1 MKDILI
7 AGRQLSQFPSTTNG
21 TSTIDKNSDGTWI
34 FKSTDTNSNAYGYYN
49 VPAIFGETVSL
60 TVTAASLEEADDNQ
74 KYPSIAVRWISA
86 NGVWKQ
92 SSENYVNSTMVGVY
106 MAELTINEF
115 VDPGDI
121 IQVSFGHFRP
131 SMASGKFFDAQVNI
145 SNSMYPVE
153 RKMFAST
160 LTIEASKAGELP
172 DFSYLQQ
179 LPQLN
184 LNTIK
189 WDDNSTLL
197 LQDDQLKVANPKN
210 NFWYVNPRLL
220 MSSSQNSDYYT
231 MNVYHGMYDWNG
243 GSFKLTF
250 ADTKTGKFID
260 FKTDAT
266 KKLVIQYEVNIL

>member
-1 MKDILI
+1 MKDIII
-7 AGRQLSQFPSTTNG
+7 AGRELSQFPIKING
-21 TSTIDKNSDGTWI
+21 TSTIDKNSDGTWT

-60 TVTAASLEEADDNQ
+60 TVTAVSLEEADDNQ

-106 MAELTINEF
+106 TAELTINEP

-131 SMASGKFFDAQVNI
+131 SMASGKFFDAQVSI
-145 SNSMYPVE
+145 SNSMYPVA

-172 DFSYLQQ
+172 DFSYKTQFQ
-179 LPQLN
+179 QLN
-184 LNTIK
+184 LNMIK
-189 WDDNSTLL
+189 WDDNSTLI
-197 LQDDQLKVANPKN
+197 LQDDQLKVANAEN
-210 NFWYVNPRLL
+210 NLWYVNPKIL
-220 MSSSQNSDYYT
+220 MSLPELSDYFT
-231 MNVYHGMYDWNG
+231 VNVFHGMYDWTG

-250 ADTKTGKFID
+250 ADTKTGKLID

-266 KKLVIQYEVNIL
+266 KKLVIQYEINI

>member
-7 AGRQLSQFPSTTNG
+7 AGRELSQFPIKING
-21 TSTIDKNSDGTWI
+21 TSTIDKNSDGTWT

-49 VPAIFGETVSL
+49 VPAIFGETISI
-60 TVTAASLEEADDNQ
+60 TVTAVSFEEADNNQ

-106 MAELTINEF
+106 TAELTINEP

-145 SNSMYPVE
+145 SNSMYPVA

-172 DFSYLQQ
+172 DFSYKTQFQ
-179 LPQLN
+179 QLN
-184 LNTIK
+184 LNMIK
-189 WDDNSTLL
+189 WDDNSTLI
-197 LQDDQLKVANPKN
+197 LQDDQLKVANAEN
-210 NFWYVNPRLL
+210 NLWYVNPKIL
-220 MSSSQNSDYYT
+220 MSLPELSDYFT
-231 MNVYHGMYDWNG
+231 VNVFHGMYDWTG

-250 ADTKTGKFID
+250 ADTKTGKLID

-266 KKLVIQYEVNIL
+266 KKLVIQYEINI

>member
-1 MKDILI
+1 MKDIII
-7 AGRQLSQFPSTTNG
+7 AGRELSQFPIKING
-21 TSTIDKNSDGTWI
+21 TSTIDKNSDGTWT
-34 FKSTDTNSNAYGYYN
+34 FKSTDMNSNAYGYYN

-60 TVTAASLEEADDNQ
+60 TVTAVSLEEADDNQ

-106 MAELTINEF
+106 TAELTVNEP

-145 SNSMYPVE
+145 SNSMYPVA

-172 DFSYLQQ
+172 DFSYKTQFQ
-179 LPQLN
+179 QLN
-184 LNTIK
+184 LNMIK
-189 WDDNSTLL
+189 WDDNSTLI
-197 LQDDQLKVANPKN
+197 LQDDQLKVANAEN
-210 NFWYVNPRLL
+210 NLWYVNPKIL
-220 MSSSQNSDYYT
+220 MSLPELSDYFT
-231 MNVYHGMYDWNG
+231 VNVFHGMYDWTG

-250 ADTKTGKFID
+250 ADTKTGKLID

-266 KKLVIQYEVNIL
+266 KKLVIQYEINI

>member
-1 MKDILI
+1 MKDIII
-7 AGRQLSQFPSTTNG
+7 AGRELSQFPIKING
-21 TSTIDKNSDGTWI
+21 TSTIDKNSDGTWT

-60 TVTAASLEEADDNQ
+60 TVTAVSLEEADDNQ

-106 MAELTINEF
+106 TAELTINEP

-145 SNSMYPVE
+145 SNSMYPVA

-172 DFSYLQQ
+172 DFSYKTQFQ
-179 LPQLN
+179 QLN
-184 LNTIK
+184 LNMIK
-189 WDDNSTLL
+189 WDDNSTLI
-197 LQDDQLKVANPKN
+197 LQDDQLKVANAEN
-210 NFWYVNPRLL
+210 NLWYVNPKIL
-220 MSSSQNSDYYT
+220 MSLPELSDYFT
-231 MNVYHGMYDWNG
+231 VNVFHGMYDWTG

-250 ADTKTGKFID
+250 ADTKTGKLID

-266 KKLVIQYEVNIL
+266 KKLVIQYEINI

>member
-1 MKDILI
+1 MKDIII
-7 AGRQLSQFPSTTNG
+7 AGRELSQFPIKING
-21 TSTIDKNSDGTWI
+21 TSTIDKNSDGTWT

-60 TVTAASLEEADDNQ
+60 TVTAVSLEEADDNQ

-106 MAELTINEF
+106 TAELTINEP

-131 SMASGKFFDAQVNI
+131 SMASGKFFDAQVSI
-145 SNSMYPVE
+145 SNSMYPVA

-172 DFSYLQQ
+172 DFSYKTQFQ
-179 LPQLN
+179 QLN
-184 LNTIK
+184 LNMIK
-189 WDDNSTLL
+189 WDDNSTLI
-197 LQDDQLKVANPKN
+197 LQDDQLKVANAEN
-210 NFWYVNPRLL
+210 NLWYVNPKIL
-220 MSSSQNSDYYT
+220 MSLPELSDYFT
-231 MNVYHGMYDWNG
+231 VNVFHGMYDWTG

-250 ADTKTGKFID
+250 VDTKTGKLID

-266 KKLVIQYEVNIL
+266 KKLVIQYEINI

>member
-1 MKDILI
+1 MKDIII
-7 AGRQLSQFPSTTNG
+7 AGRELSQFPIKING
-21 TSTIDKNSDGTWI
+21 TSTIDKNSDGTWT

-60 TVTAASLEEADDNQ
+60 TVTAVSLEEADDNQ

-106 MAELTINEF
+106 TAELTVNEP

-145 SNSMYPVE
+145 SNSMYPVA

-172 DFSYLQQ
+172 DFSYKTQFQ
-179 LPQLN
+179 QLN
-184 LNTIK
+184 LNMIK
-189 WDDNSTLL
+189 WDDNSTLI
-197 LQDDQLKVANPKN
+197 LQDDQLKVANAEN
-210 NFWYVNPRLL
+210 NLWYVNPKIL
-220 MSSSQNSDYYT
+220 MSLPELSDYFT
-231 MNVYHGMYDWNG
+231 VNVFHGMYDWTG

-250 ADTKTGKFID
+250 ADTKTGKLID

-266 KKLVIQYEVNIL
+266 KKLVIQYEINI

>member
-7 AGRQLSQFPSTTNG
+7 AGRELSQFPIKING
-21 TSTIDKNSDGTWI
+21 TSTIDKNSDGTWT

-49 VPAIFGETVSL
+49 VPAIFGETISI
-60 TVTAASLEEADDNQ
+60 TVTAVSFEKADNNQ

-106 MAELTINEF
+106 TAELTINEP

-145 SNSMYPVE
+145 SNSMYPVV

-160 LTIEASKAGELP
+160 LTIEASKAGEFP
-172 DFSYLQQ
+172 YFSYKTQFQ
-179 LPQLN
+179 QLN

-189 WDDNSTLL
+189 WDDNSTLI
-197 LQDDQLKVANPKN
+197 LQDDQLKVANAEN
-210 NFWYVNPRLL
+210 NLWYVNPKIL
-220 MSSSQNSDYYT
+220 MSLPELSDYST
-231 MNVYHGMYDWNG
+231 VNVFHGMYDWTG

-250 ADTKTGKFID
+250 ADTKTGKLID

-266 KKLVIQYEVNIL
+266 KKLVIQYEINI

>member
-1 MKDILI
+1 MKDIII
-7 AGRQLSQFPSTTNG
+7 AGRELSQFPIKING
-21 TSTIDKNSDGTWI
+21 TSTIDKNSDGTWT

-49 VPAIFGETVSL
+49 VPAIFGETISI
-60 TVTAASLEEADDNQ
+60 TVTAVSFEEAENNQ
-74 KYPSIAVRWISA
+74 KYSSIAVRWISA

-106 MAELTINEF
+106 TAELTINEP

-145 SNSMYPVE
+145 SNSMYPVV

-172 DFSYLQQ
+172 DFSYKTQFQ
-179 LPQLN
+179 QLN
-184 LNTIK
+184 LNMIK
-189 WDDNSTLL
+189 WDDNSTLI
-197 LQDDQLKVANPKN
+197 LQDDQLKVANAEN
-210 NFWYVNPRLL
+210 NLWYVNPKIL
-220 MSSSQNSDYYT
+220 MSLPELSDYFT
-231 MNVYHGMYDWNG
+231 VNVFHGMYDWTG

-250 ADTKTGKFID
+250 ADTKTGKLID

-266 KKLVIQYEVNIL
+266 KKLVIQYEINI

>member
-7 AGRQLSQFPSTTNG
+7 AGRELSQFPIKING
-21 TSTIDKNSDGTWI
+21 TSTIDKNSDGTWT

-60 TVTAASLEEADDNQ
+60 TVTAVSLEEADDNQ

-106 MAELTINEF
+106 TAELTINEP

-145 SNSMYPVE
+145 SNSMYPVA

-172 DFSYLQQ
+172 DFSYKTQFQ
-179 LPQLN
+179 QLN
-184 LNTIK
+184 LNMIK
-189 WDDNSTLL
+189 WDDNSTLI
-197 LQDDQLKVANPKN
+197 LQDDQLKVANAEN
-210 NFWYVNPRLL
+210 NLWYVNPKIL
-220 MSSSQNSDYYT
+220 MSLPELSDYFT
-231 MNVYHGMYDWNG
+231 VNVFHGMYDWTG

-250 ADTKTGKFID
+250 ADTKTGKLID

-266 KKLVIQYEVNIL
+266 KKLVIQYEINI

>member
-1 MKDILI
+1 MKDIII
-7 AGRQLSQFPSTTNG
+7 AGRELSQFPIKING
-21 TSTIDKNSDGTWI
+21 TSTIDKNSDGTWT

-60 TVTAASLEEADDNQ
+60 TVTAVSLEEADDNQ

-106 MAELTINEF
+106 TAELTINEP

-131 SMASGKFFDAQVNI
+131 SMAYGKFFDAQVNI
-145 SNSMYPVE
+145 SNSMYPVA

-172 DFSYLQQ
+172 DFSYKTQFQ
-179 LPQLN
+179 QLN
-184 LNTIK
+184 LNMIK
-189 WDDNSTLL
+189 WDDNSTLI
-197 LQDDQLKVANPKN
+197 LQDDQLKVANAEN
-210 NFWYVNPRLL
+210 NLWYVNPKIL
-220 MSSSQNSDYYT
+220 MSLPELSDYFT
-231 MNVYHGMYDWNG
+231 VNVFHGMYDWTG

-250 ADTKTGKFID
+250 ADTKTGKLID

-266 KKLVIQYEVNIL
+266 KKLVIQYEINI

>member
-7 AGRQLSQFPSTTNG
+7 AGRELSQFPIKING
-21 TSTIDKNSDGTWI
+21 TSTIDKNSDGTWT

-49 VPAIFGETVSL
+49 VPAIFGETISI
-60 TVTAASLEEADDNQ
+60 TVTAVSLEEADDNQ

-106 MAELTINEF
+106 TAELTINEP

-145 SNSMYPVE
+145 SNSMYPVA

-172 DFSYLQQ
+172 DFSYKTQFQ
-179 LPQLN
+179 QLN
-184 LNTIK
+184 LNMIK
-189 WDDNSTLL
+189 WDDNSTLI
-197 LQDDQLKVANPKN
+197 LQDDQLKVANAEN
-210 NFWYVNPRLL
+210 NLWYVNPKIL
-220 MSSSQNSDYYT
+220 MSLPELSDYFT
-231 MNVYHGMYDWNG
+231 VNVFHGMYDWTG

-250 ADTKTGKFID
+250 ADTKTGKLID

-266 KKLVIQYEVNIL
+266 KKLVIQYEINI

>member
-1 MKDILI
+1 MKDIII
-7 AGRQLSQFPSTTNG
+7 AGRELSQFPIKING
-21 TSTIDKNSDGTWI
+21 TSTIDKNSDGTWT

-60 TVTAASLEEADDNQ
+60 TVTAVSLEEADDNQ

-106 MAELTINEF
+106 TAELTVNEP

-145 SNSMYPVE
+145 SNSMYPVA

-172 DFSYLQQ
+172 DFSYKTQFQ
-179 LPQLN
+179 QLN
-184 LNTIK
+184 LNMIK
-189 WDDNSTLL
+189 WDDNSTLI
-197 LQDDQLKVANPKN
+197 LQDDQLKVANAEN
-210 NFWYVNPRLL
+210 NLWYVNPKIL
-220 MSSSQNSDYYT
+220 MSLPELSDYFT
-231 MNVYHGMYDWNG
+231 VNVFHGMYDWTG

-250 ADTKTGKFID
+250 ADTKTGKLID
-260 FKTDAT
+260 FKIDAT
-266 KKLVIQYEVNIL
+266 KKLVIQYEINI

>member
-1 MKDILI
+1 MKDIII
-7 AGRQLSQFPSTTNG
+7 AGRELSQFPIKING
-21 TSTIDKNSDGTWI
+21 TSTIDKNSDGTWT

-60 TVTAASLEEADDNQ
+60 TVTAVSLEEADDNQ

-106 MAELTINEF
+106 TAELTINEP

-145 SNSMYPVE
+145 SNSRYPVV

-172 DFSYLQQ
+172 DFSYKTQFQ
-179 LPQLN
+179 QLN
-184 LNTIK
+184 LNMIK
-189 WDDNSTLL
+189 WDDNSTLI
-197 LQDDQLKVANPKN
+197 LQDDQLKVANAEN
-210 NFWYVNPRLL
+210 NLWYVNPKIL
-220 MSSSQNSDYYT
+220 MSLPELSDYFT
-231 MNVYHGMYDWNG
+231 VNVFHGMYDWTG

-250 ADTKTGKFID
+250 ADTKTGKLID

-266 KKLVIQYEVNIL
+266 KKLVIQYEINI